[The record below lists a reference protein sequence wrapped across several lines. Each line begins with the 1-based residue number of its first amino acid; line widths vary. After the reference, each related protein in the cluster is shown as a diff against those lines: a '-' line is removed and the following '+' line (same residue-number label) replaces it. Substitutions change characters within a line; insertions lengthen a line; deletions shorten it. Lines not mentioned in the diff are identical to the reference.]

1 MAFIIQGLD
10 PSLFGSVLDQKQVG
24 AQDTSAPYYE
34 VDENPGFPCR
44 ITLDDASIGQKVAL
58 VSYPHHQA
66 NTPYAQSGPIF
77 VSCGDAK
84 LGRFVDTIPPAL
96 ARRKLSL
103 RAYDKDGMMVDAA
116 LVDGAAAKPV
126 ILSLL
131 SNPSITKIDA
141 HNAIRGCFAAHIVRH
156 EGP

>member
-24 AQDTSAPYYE
+24 SEASFAHYYD

-44 ITLDDASIGQKVAL
+44 ITLDDAAIGQQVAL
-58 VSYPHHQA
+58 VAYPHHQA
-66 NTPYAQSGPIF
+66 NTPYTQSGPIF
-77 VSCGDAK
+77 VSRGDVK
-84 LGRFVDTIPPAL
+84 PGRFVDAIPPAL

-116 LVDGAAAKPV
+116 LVDGEAAKPV

-131 SNPSITKIDA
+131 SNPNIIKIDA
-141 HNAIRGCFAAHIVRH
+141 HNATRGCFAAHIMRH